1 MKFHRPDNAMRATL
15 TLILVFAFCGA
26 LAALFKF
33 IVPEP
38 NADLVNFMLGQLSIL
53 TAGGVGYY
61 MNTSKSSSDKNKMM
75 ADRATGEAGDPVYGE
90 PDADYPSPKF
100 GDR

>member
-1 MKFHRPDNAMRATL
+1 MNMPRPQDAMRPAL

-33 IVPEP
+33 VVPEK
-38 NADLVNFMLGQLSIL
+38 NVDLVNFMLGQLSVM
-53 TAGGVGYY
+53 AVGCVGYY
-61 MNTSKSSSDKNKMM
+61 MQTSKSSSEKNVMF
-75 ADRATGEAGDPVYGE
+75 ASRPPGDPANLD
-90 PDADYPSPKF
+90 PNTDYPTPKF

>member
-1 MKFHRPDNAMRATL
+1 MRASL
-15 TLILVFAFCGA
+15 TLILVFAFCGS

-38 NADLVNFMLGQLSIL
+38 NVDLVNFMLGQLSIL

-61 MNTSKSSSDKNKMM
+61 MNTSKSSSDKNKMLNERKEN
-75 ADRATGEAGDPVYGE
+75 DKD
-90 PDADYPSPKF
+90 
-100 GDR
+100 